1 MLKTA
6 GNAPMTIRRNVLQGE
21 FEVSR
26 DPDVV
31 LTTVLGSCIACCLH
45 DPVARIGG
53 MNHFLL
59 ASPPSSRSGLGDD
72 ARRYGLYAMELLV
85 NEMIKLG
92 AVRATMRAHLYGGC
106 QYAQRDAR
114 DWDREHPLCR
124 GISAGGW
131 HRAGAL
137 GHRRGAGSAARSA
150 ACNRPGALPVGT
162 GRCPAGARGA
172 GAGYHRRCRT
182 VLMGEGVG

>member
-92 AVRATMRAHLYGGC
+92 AVRATMRAHLYGGANMHSGMRAIGTENTRFAEEFLRADGIELVRSDTGGG
-106 QYAQRDAR
+106 QAR
-114 DWDREHPLCR
+114 RLDLQP
-124 GISAGGW
+124 A
-131 HRAGAL
+131 
-137 GHRRGAGSAARSA
+137 
-150 ACNRPGALPVGT
+150 T
-162 GRCPAGARGA
+162 GRV
-172 GAGYHRRCRT
+172 RCRSVQGDVPQAPVARVPVAT
-182 VLMGEGVG
+182 GDVELF

>member
-1 MLKTA
+1 MLNMA

-92 AVRATMRAHLYGGC
+92 AVRATMRAHLYGGANMHSGMRAIGTENTRFAEEFLRADGIELVRSDTGGV
-106 QYAQRDAR
+106 QAR
-114 DWDREHPLCR
+114 RLDLQP
-124 GISAGGW
+124 A
-131 HRAGAL
+131 
-137 GHRRGAGSAARSA
+137 
-150 ACNRPGALPVGT
+150 T
-162 GRCPAGARGA
+162 GRV
-172 GAGYHRRCRT
+172 RCRSVQGDVPQAPVARVPVT
-182 VLMGEGVG
+182 TGDVELF

>member
-92 AVRATMRAHLYGGC
+92 AVRATMRAHLYGGANMHSGMRSIGTENTRFAEEFLRADGIELVRSDTGGV
-106 QYAQRDAR
+106 QAR
-114 DWDREHPLCR
+114 RLDLQP
-124 GISAGGW
+124 A
-131 HRAGAL
+131 
-137 GHRRGAGSAARSA
+137 
-150 ACNRPGALPVGT
+150 T
-162 GRCPAGARGA
+162 GRV
-172 GAGYHRRCRT
+172 RCRSVQGDVPQAPVARVPVT
-182 VLMGEGVG
+182 TGDVELF

>member
-59 ASPPSSRSGLGDD
+59 ASPPNSRSGLGDD

-92 AVRATMRAHLYGGC
+92 AVRATMRAHLYGGANMHSGMRSIGTENTRFAEEFLRADGIELVRSDTGGV
-106 QYAQRDAR
+106 QAR
-114 DWDREHPLCR
+114 RLDLQP
-124 GISAGGW
+124 A
-131 HRAGAL
+131 
-137 GHRRGAGSAARSA
+137 
-150 ACNRPGALPVGT
+150 T
-162 GRCPAGARGA
+162 GRV
-172 GAGYHRRCRT
+172 RCRSVQGDVPQAPVARVPVT
-182 VLMGEGVG
+182 TGDVELF